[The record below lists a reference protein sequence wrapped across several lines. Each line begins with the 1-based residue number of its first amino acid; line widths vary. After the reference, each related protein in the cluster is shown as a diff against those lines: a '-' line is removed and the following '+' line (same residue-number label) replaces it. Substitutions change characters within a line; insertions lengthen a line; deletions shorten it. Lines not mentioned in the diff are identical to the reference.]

1 MKTTYYIQRAAILMI
16 LIILSTGC
24 ETVVTNDITL
34 NGSVPRLVI
43 DGGIERNIRT
53 PLTEQTIKLSTT
65 IGFLDQE
72 DPTEVLDATVVVN
85 DGNQDF
91 VFVHQGNGI
100 YSNATIQATLNTEYT
115 LTINWNGEIY
125 VGSDTLFEVPFFQD
139 VYVDFEEETL
149 FTDEGYFVKFDSEDP
164 QEEDNFYYY
173 RVFRNGEFFIVADP
187 GNSSTLVESDEFF
200 NGQLR
205 TGVKPN
211 EEVIFEVGDVATIQ
225 QLGITEEYHDFLT
238 ELFVQ
243 TGNQGLSFV
252 GNPPPASIR
261 GNIINTIT
269 PANRALG
276 FFYCSDVEEATITV
290 TD

>member
-1 MKTTYYIQRAAILMI
+1 MKTTYFIQKAAFLMI
-16 LIILSTGC
+16 LIILNTSC
-24 ETVVTNDITL
+24 ETIVTNDITL
-34 NGSVPRLVI
+34 NGSEPRLVI
-43 DGGIERNIRT
+43 DGGIERNIKS
-53 PLTEQTIKLSTT
+53 PLVEQTIKLTTT

-72 DPTEVLDATVVVN
+72 NPTSVTDASIIVN

-91 VFVHQGNGI
+91 VFVHQGNGV
-100 YSNATIQATLNTEYT
+100 YSNAAIQATLNTAYT
-115 LTINWNGEIY
+115 LTINWNGEVY
-125 VGSDTLFEVPFFQD
+125 VGADTLIEAPIFQD
-139 VYVDFEEETL
+139 VYAEFEEETL
-149 FTDEGYFVKFDSEDP
+149 FTDEGYFVKFDSKDP
-164 QEEDNFYYY
+164 QEVDNFYYY
-173 RVFRNGEFFIVADP
+173 RVFKNGTFFIVADP

-205 TGVKPN
+205 IGVKPN

-261 GNIINTIT
+261 GNIVNINT

-276 FFYCSDVEEATITV
+276 FFYCTDVEESTVTIT
-290 TD
+290 D